1 MYLRESGRFGIHVC
15 TLGLGFVRRRSLF
28 RHKHTAS
35 TVSPYTGLAGTY
47 TRTEGDVVE
56 IIFDWETALSL
67 VLVPV
72 LIRETY
78 PRHHTTFNQATGTR
92 SEHEAYI
99 RIVCSGRTRRTRRD
113 VKHGEKGVKDI
124 RTGRVGGNTRGGE
137 EQQRCNIRTRNNR
150 GRESTRHV
158 HKPRYEP
165 QSIRETGRGTHNEQ
179 ALSV

>member
-1 MYLRESGRFGIHVC
+1 MYIGLRP
-15 TLGLGFVRRRSLF
+15 TSLATPTQTD
-28 RHKHTAS
+28 TAS

-92 SEHEAYI
+92 SEHEA
-99 RIVCSGRTRRTRRD
+99 
-113 VKHGEKGVKDI
+113 
-124 RTGRVGGNTRGGE
+124 
-137 EQQRCNIRTRNNR
+137 
-150 GRESTRHV
+150 
-158 HKPRYEP
+158 
-165 QSIRETGRGTHNEQ
+165 
-179 ALSV
+179 